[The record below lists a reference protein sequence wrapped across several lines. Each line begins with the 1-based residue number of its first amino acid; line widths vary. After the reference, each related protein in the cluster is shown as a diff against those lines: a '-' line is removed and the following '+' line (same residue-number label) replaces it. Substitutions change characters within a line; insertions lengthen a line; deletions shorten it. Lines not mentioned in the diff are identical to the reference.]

1 MGAVSELCQQTESS
15 RRSHAADQPLPRDL
29 ASFHRYHS
37 GSTIVVCGCGASLKH
52 LISPERFIT
61 IGVND
66 VGRLFH
72 PDYLVV
78 LNPRHQFRQDRFHY
92 VETSRSR
99 AIFTQLELG
108 IQHPHIV
115 RIRLGQRGGVD
126 LTDPKVLHF
135 TRNSPYLA
143 MCLAMRMGAK
153 RIGLIGV
160 DFTDHHFFAQTGRH
174 ALTGELPQ
182 IEREYKALQE
192 SCIRHEIEVVN
203 LSEES
208 RLTAFPKMSPAEFS
222 RAAVMPENCGPQTR
236 GLKVF
241 FVNYKFLSCGQV
253 FSDGL
258 SHAAQDLGLVHS
270 KSDWNDPGLAEK
282 VAQFS
287 PDLLFVVHGRKFARF
302 SGSRFK
308 QYASAVWLLDEP
320 YEVDD
325 TRRFSRL
332 FNTVFVNDAATVER
346 HSNAHYLP
354 VCYDP
359 WEHRSLAGSPR
370 KHAVGFVGGGNRL
383 REEVLALLARRGL
396 LSYVVGG
403 PWQNADL
410 NRLCLAR
417 NIPATETAQ
426 LYRETKIII
435 NVFRTVHHYN
445 CDKLPGTSLNPR
457 VYEATACG
465 SLAVTQDR
473 PELSSLCPGMP
484 VFQTAEDLASLLEQL
499 LNDET
504 KFELL
509 RRTCAQRLAQ
519 HTYAERL
526 RNALQVSLALEES
539 KPPAPRT
546 LTTFPSHSSDRLS
559 PDHLRVDQ
567 QIEVV
572 STPVLPPALAE
583 FWERLGTAATVSSD
597 ATVVLQSPRNDGPGT
612 EEGLVSR
619 TSYRNVSLS
628 FEMFM
633 DRNTSLVAKVHL
645 VQPNDAQS
653 NSYHLYSSG
662 RQGYVARHHC
672 VFGNLSLSPD
682 VWVSLQFVYHNELI
696 LLRVNG
702 QIVVSARD
710 SALQEGHCFLGTK
723 GGMVRLRSIEF
734 RAATPE
740 DACASLRPPPLHRV
754 LFRGG
759 FSSQPMVSIVTT
771 VYDRLACL
779 ERCLSSVDAL
789 HFKDFEQIIVADC
802 PPEPLPEALRALVER
817 RDNCGKRL
825 LANLENR
832 SNNWGIAPAAAG
844 LALARGKYVCFLS
857 DDNGYTPG
865 HFEPLLQVL
874 ETQPAI
880 GFAYSSCL
888 YDGRLI
894 LNHAVPRLG
903 RIDLGQP
910 LFRRELF
917 GLHLNGTLPFHEG
930 AWDWRMVEHFVRSGV
945 RYRHVPNL
953 SFIFRLEKYPHLF
966 PASQ

>member
-1 MGAVSELCQQTESS
+1 MSVVSELCQQTEAG
-15 RRSHAADQPLPRDL
+15 RRSQTSDRPLPRDL
-29 ASFHRYHS
+29 QSFRGYHS
-37 GSTIVVCGCGASLKH
+37 GGTIVVCGCGASLKH

-66 VGRLFH
+66 VGRLFQ

-115 RIRLGQRGGVD
+115 RIRLGRRGGVD
-126 LTDPKVLHF
+126 LTDPTVLHF

-143 MCLAMRMGAK
+143 MCLAMHMGAK

-160 DFTDHHFFAQTGRH
+160 DFTDDHFFGQTGRH
-174 ALTGELPQ
+174 GLTGELPQ

-192 SCIRHEIEVVN
+192 SCIRHQIEVVN

-222 RAAVMPENCGPQTR
+222 RAAVMPENCGPETR

-241 FVNYKFLSCGQV
+241 FVNYRFLSCGQV

-258 SHAAQDLGLVHS
+258 SHAAQDLGLEHS
-270 KSDWNDPGLAEK
+270 MSDWNDPNLPDSVG
-282 VAQFS
+282 QFS
-287 PDLLFVVHGRKFARF
+287 PDLLFVVHGRKFAQV

-308 QYASAVWLLDEP
+308 QYSSAVWLLDEP

-332 FNTVFVNDAATVER
+332 FNTVFVNDPATVER

-359 WEHRSLAGSPR
+359 WEHHSLAGSPR
-370 KHAVGFVGGGNRL
+370 NHAVGFVGGYNRL
-383 REEVLALLARRGL
+383 REEVLTLLARRGL

-403 PWQNADL
+403 PWQNADV

-417 NIPATETAQ
+417 NTPATQTAQ

-445 CDKLPGTSLNPR
+445 RDNLPGTSLNPR

-465 SLAVTQDR
+465 SLVVTQDR
-473 PELSSLCPGMP
+473 PELSALCPEMP

-499 LNDET
+499 LHDEA

-509 RRTCAQRLAQ
+509 RRACAQRLAQ
-519 HTYAERL
+519 HSYAERL
-526 RNALQVSLALEES
+526 RRALHLSLPLEES
-539 KPPAPRT
+539 QPLART
-546 LTTFPSHSSDRLS
+546 LMTFPSFPSDRLRT
-559 PDHLRVDQ
+559 DHLRVNQ
-567 QIEVV
+567 KIEVL
-572 STPVLPPALAE
+572 STPIFLPALAE
-583 FWERLGTAATVSSD
+583 FWERLGTAATVSPD
-597 ATVVLQSPRNDGPGT
+597 GIVVLQKPRSDAPGT

-633 DRNTSLVAKVHL
+633 DRRTSLVAKVHL
-645 VQPNDAQS
+645 VQANDAHS
-653 NSYHLYSSG
+653 NSYHLYG
-662 RQGYVARHHC
+662 TGGQGYLARHHC
-672 VFGNLSLSPD
+672 VFGNVSLTPD
-682 VWVSLQFVYHNELI
+682 AWVSLQFVFHNELI

-702 QIVVSARD
+702 QIAMSARD
-710 SALQEGHCFLGTK
+710 SALEEGYCFLGTK
-723 GGMVRLRSIEF
+723 GGTVRLRNIEV
-734 RAATPE
+734 RTATPE
-740 DACASLRPPPLHRV
+740 DAGGSRHPPPAHRV
-754 LFRGG
+754 LYRGDL
-759 FSSQPMVSIVTT
+759 SKQPLVSIVTT
-771 VYDRLACL
+771 VYDRLDCL
-779 ERCLSSVDAL
+779 ERCLGSVGAL
-789 HFKDFEQIIVADC
+789 HFEDFEQIIVADC
-802 PPEPLPEALRALVER
+802 PPEPLPETLRALVER
-817 RDNCGKRL
+817 RDKCGKRVF
-825 LANLENR
+825 ANLETR

-865 HFEPLLQVL
+865 HFEPLVQVL

-888 YDGRLI
+888 YEGRLI
-894 LNHAVPRLG
+894 LNHSVPRFG

-917 GLHLNGTLPFHEG
+917 GLYLNDTLPFHEG
-930 AWDWRMVEHFVRSGV
+930 AWDWRMVECFVRSGV

-953 SFIFRLEKYPHLF
+953 SFIFRLQKYPHLF